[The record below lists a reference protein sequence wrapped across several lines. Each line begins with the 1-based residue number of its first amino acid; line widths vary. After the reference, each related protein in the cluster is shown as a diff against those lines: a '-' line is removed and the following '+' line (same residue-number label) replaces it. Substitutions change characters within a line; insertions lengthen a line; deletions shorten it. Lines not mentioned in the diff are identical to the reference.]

1 MDTSS
6 IEAIIAACIA
16 EPAADHELRDLLAV
30 VAERHGRDPGTE
42 DLDMATR
49 FVGSYISQAPYMMKV
64 AWTAAS
70 TIGLQQEMEQI
81 LAVVHSY
88 WEKHDDI
95 IPDNLGMIG
104 LLDDAY
110 CSLCALQ
117 AVSDHYQLQT
127 GKYLFPDDLSTA
139 NRIMRKIIGEPYATD
154 LDKLV
159 MTTMRESGAI
169 DSMKRMASS
178 EKQTDFARQSTI
190 WNHGPAGDLGVNALA
205 GIGLLGD

>member
-1 MDTSS
+1 VVRSS
-6 IEAIIAACIA
+6 
-16 EPAADHELRDLLAV
+16 
-30 VAERHGRDPGTE
+30 
-42 DLDMATR
+42 
-49 FVGSYISQAPYMMKV
+49 
-64 AWTAAS
+64 
-70 TIGLQQEMEQI
+70 
-81 LAVVHSY
+81 

-127 GKYLFPDDLSTA
+127 GKYLFPDDLSAA

-154 LDKLV
+154 LDNLV
-159 MTTMRESGAI
+159 MNTMRESGAI
-169 DSMKRMASS
+169 NSMKRLASS

-205 GIGLLGD
+205 GIGLLGDR